1 MTTGTAAQG
10 RYRAALLAAVACV
23 GMAGALLAGCTTTR
37 TQSTSGSTSTS
48 QRAPELVSSSDE
60 PENRR
65 RARIRLE
72 LASSYYGEG
81 KTEVALDEL
90 KQVVAADPTFGD
102 AYNLRGLI
110 YMRMGDNP
118 SAEESFRRAI
128 TLNPRD
134 ADAQHNYGW
143 LQCQQGR
150 YQESVRSFE
159 QAMVSPLYPGRS
171 KTLMAMGV
179 CQARA
184 GLLADA
190 ERNLSRSY
198 ELDAGN
204 PITGYNLANLL
215 YTKGDYQRAQF
226 YIRRLNNSELA
237 NAETLWL
244 GIKVEQRMNDN
255 DAMGQLSEQL
265 RKRFPQSRERLALD
279 RRAFNE

>member
-1 MTTGTAAQG
+1 MTMGTAAQG
-10 RYRAALLAAVACV
+10 RLRAALLAAAAC
-23 GMAGALLAGCTTTR
+23 AGTLTTLLAGCA
-37 TQSTSGSTSTS
+37 
-48 QRAPELVSSSDE
+48 APQTETAAAAAEMAPPTEE
-60 PENRR
+60 PENRK

-72 LASSYYGEG
+72 LASSYYSEG
-81 KTEVALDEL
+81 KTDVALDEL
-90 KQVVAADPTFGD
+90 KTVITADPTLGE

-110 YMRMGDNP
+110 FMRLGDNRQ
-118 SAEESFRRAI
+118 AEDNFRRAM

-134 ADAQHNYGW
+134 ADALHNFGW

-150 YQESVRSFE
+150 YQESTRAFE
-159 QAMVSPLYPGRS
+159 QAMASPLYPGRS
-171 KTLMAMGV
+171 KTLMALGL

-190 ERNLSRSY
+190 ERNLARSY

-215 YTKGDYQRAQF
+215 YAKGDYERAQF

-244 GIKVEQRMNDN
+244 GIKVEQRMKDSA
-255 DAMGQLSEQL
+255 AMNQLSEQL
-265 RKRFPQSRERLALD
+265 RKRYPQSKERLALD
-279 RRAFNE
+279 RRAFDE